1 MFPRTPEDLIF
12 TMTPLER
19 TLEEHAHVVWEGLEN
34 NPLTFEFSVDS
45 IYNAAQKEDNHMWVR
60 EYKNRDP
67 MDIFTKERGFTP
79 RTALVQALVWC
90 HMR

>member
-1 MFPRTPEDLIF
+1 
-12 TMTPLER
+12 MTPLER
-19 TLEEHAHVVWEGLEN
+19 TLEEHAHVVWEGLEH

-45 IYNAAQKEDNHMWVR
+45 IYNAAQNEDNHMWVR